1 DLAPVTA
8 DATYT
13 AVYLTE
19 ELPSYNITFVD
30 WDGSVLLAATP
41 YTEGTPASDIA
52 VPADPT
58 RADTAEYTYTFAGW
72 SPDLAEVT
80 ADATYT
86 ATYTQAPRTYT
97 APTIELVHELDYY
110 DGWDDYLVDFTAT
123 VALNDVA
130 GASGQL
136 KLRHYN
142 AQTGAWEWTPLS
154 GDASDMLSSNAYVQ
168 LYSVKGSERTELV
181 PSDYNALYDIPE
193 DAESI
198 EATITWRFPW
208 YTDDDGDVMM
218 KIREVMNLSFD
229 YTLPNGEEGTV
240 ALSDDFYLYNDWFFD
255 RIEEPQAD
263 ATEKTITFYYTY
275 EVEYGGPL
283 NYDNLYWHPHLY
295 DHATGAELDM
305 TPTITRVVEADG
317 TVGDKIVY
325 SFDTLVPGQQYD
337 FTAEVVYSDYGVD
350 DADHWDNW
358 VSTHHTYSPVGF
370 DVEDGKYT
378 ITWKDPD
385 GLIIDTTT
393 VDPGELPTH
402 EDPTFWPTEQYT
414 YTFTGWSPEIVPA
427 TENATYTAQRTQ
439 ALRQYPVTF
448 VDEDGSTVLK
458 DETLYDYGTPASD
471 IVQPATPTKPSDA
484 TNDYTFAG
492 WDPELAEVTGDAT
505 YTATYTATPRTYTAP
520 TIELVLELGYWE
532 DADEYFAGF
541 ASDITLNDVA
551 GATGQVKLM
560 LKDPVTGVWE
570 QVEFTDTEFESAI
583 IELYTTQG
591 GTSTELTP
599 SSGPNASYDIP
610 EDAETLEAVISK
622 HFELHDDEWNYQP
635 RIREIVKIVF
645 DYTLPDGTTGT
656 VETEE
661 FYLYND
667 SFVVGSDSWVA
678 DTEAKTLTLTFPY
691 QVDRG
696 GPIDYDNIYWHPHL
710 SWQEESS
717 YNWDHNGTE
726 LDITPEITHIE
737 KDGQTVAKIVYTLDE
752 LVEGRVYDFEA
763 QVIYSDYGVDDAD
776 HWDNWVCSVDEYRMK
791 FEIPDY
797 VAPEIGDIT
806 GVTYTYGSAGNRTD
820 FQPVVTLNDVAGS
833 TGRLKLLVEDPDNPG
848 TWNEETLG
856 DSEVANAADFEYF
869 DGSDW
874 VALAAPS
881 DLNAEYDIPAGAE
894 SLRADMIRN
903 LVPPGGYGAM
913 RVKAKVAFDYTL
925 PDGETGTVESNE
937 FFLYRGSFA
946 ERNGSPAPVLD
957 RDARTIT
964 MDFNYHL
971 VEGGEID
978 PAKVTWTE
986 HHLYGK
992 DKGDTGEGYGTEITG
1007 LTPEV
1012 TEYDE
1017 GGVHHVVVKY
1027 TLDSVNDDWAY
1038 SYVGTVYDDEWGD
1051 SSHWNNWEVNA
1062 YQIGMEF
1069 ESPSHIAPTIG
1080 IYSSA
1085 EYGGDSGD
1093 WHFDIG
1099 IVGSQ
1104 DIPEDLRDGKARL
1117 KFERYDEDAGAWV
1130 DIEFISAADW
1140 EANEAKPWDDPTKE
1154 EIGDRQMFGS
1164 DTVYTYKE
1172 GDDSSVAVSTLADPT
1187 AMIELNGSDTIYA
1200 SMMYHLPLNHTWEPA
1215 STLIRPV
1222 LDYEYPDGTTGT
1234 VEGNP
1239 IRVFSGSFVDEN
1251 GAVTD
1256 ADAKTIT
1263 LDFIYDG
1270 GPYAIDPDNA
1280 NWGHSLHWQD
1290 VSDGSYS
1297 SDRYKDDPDDTHG
1310 WVAAEPTMETY
1321 DGTDGK
1327 THVRLTYVLDE
1338 ISADY
1343 AYDYIGTVYYF
1354 PETEGESGMWEAFPT
1369 QNYIRFN

>member
-1 DLAPVTA
+1 MDVREIDDRYPEYARPYEPTGQGRPHGALPWGLAAGFVLILLSALLSFTPAPPPAPAPEPPVVVPVPEPTPTPPEPPIIIPDIPDELPEPPFIPDDPPEEPPTPPPTPPETVRYTVTFVNWDGSVLSRREYDEGTAASAVVRPATPTRPSDGSFTYTFSGWSPDIRAVTGNITYTALYSSTPVAPRYTVTFVNWDGAQISSRQYDEGTAVSGIVVPANPTRPSDGSFRYIFYGWAPDLAPVTA

-19 ELPSYNITFVD
+19 ELPSYNVTFVD

-41 YTEGTPASDIA
+41 YTEGTPVSDIT

-72 SPDLAEVT
+72 SPDLSEVT
-80 ADATYT
+80 A
-86 ATYTQAPRTYT
+86 
-97 APTIELVHELDYY
+97 
-110 DGWDDYLVDFTAT
+110 
-123 VALNDVA
+123 
-130 GASGQL
+130 
-136 KLRHYN
+136 
-142 AQTGAWEWTPLS
+142 
-154 GDASDMLSSNAYVQ
+154 
-168 LYSVKGSERTELV
+168 
-181 PSDYNALYDIPE
+181 
-193 DAESI
+193 
-198 EATITWRFPW
+198 
-208 YTDDDGDVMM
+208 
-218 KIREVMNLSFD
+218 
-229 YTLPNGEEGTV
+229 
-240 ALSDDFYLYNDWFFD
+240 
-255 RIEEPQAD
+255 
-263 ATEKTITFYYTY
+263 
-275 EVEYGGPL
+275 
-283 NYDNLYWHPHLY
+283 
-295 DHATGAELDM
+295 
-305 TPTITRVVEADG
+305 
-317 TVGDKIVY
+317 
-325 SFDTLVPGQQYD
+325 
-337 FTAEVVYSDYGVD
+337 
-350 DADHWDNW
+350 
-358 VSTHHTYSPVGF
+358 
-370 DVEDGKYT
+370 
-378 ITWKDPD
+378 
-385 GLIIDTTT
+385 
-393 VDPGELPTH
+393 
-402 EDPTFWPTEQYT
+402 
-414 YTFTGWSPEIVPA
+414 
-427 TENATYTAQRTQ
+427 
-439 ALRQYPVTF
+439 
-448 VDEDGSTVLK
+448 
-458 DETLYDYGTPASD
+458 
-471 IVQPATPTKPSDA
+471 
-484 TNDYTFAG
+484 
-492 WDPELAEVTGDAT
+492 DAT

-520 TIELVLELGYWE
+520 SIDLEHVLDYFEE
-532 DADEYFAGF
+532 SDEYFVGF
-541 ASDITLNDVA
+541 TTTVTLNDVA
-551 GATGQVKLM
+551 GSTGQLKVMHYNFDTGAWDSEELGDGEMTYGDAVVKLYTV
-560 LKDPVTGVWE
+560 KDG
-570 QVEFTDTEFESAI
+570 AR
-583 IELYTTQG
+583 
-591 GTSTELTP
+591 TELTP
-599 SSGPNASYDIP
+599 SDLNASYDIP
-610 EDAETLEAVISK
+610 EDAESLEAEIVWHIPWYYDSPQG
-622 HFELHDDEWNYQP
+622 FCF
-635 RIREIVKIVF
+635 RVREIMNVAF
-645 DYTLPDGTTGT
+645 DYELPNGETGT
-656 VETEE
+656 VELADD
-661 FYLYND
+661 FYVYRDWFFGIMPEPEL
-667 SFVVGSDSWVA
+667 
-678 DTEAKTLTLTFPY
+678 DTAAKTITLYYPY
-691 QVDRG
+691 QVDHG
-696 GPIDYDNIYWHPHL
+696 GPLNYDNIYWHPHL

-776 HWDNWVCSVDEYRMK
+776 HWDNWACSVDEYRMK

-881 DLNAEYDIPAGAE
+881 DLNAEYDIPTGAE

-1062 YQIGMEF
+1062 YLIGMEF
-1069 ESPSHIAPTIG
+1069 ESSSHIAPTIG

-1093 WHFDIG
+1093 WHFGIG

-1256 ADAKTIT
+1256 TEAKTIT
-1263 LDFIYDG
+1263 VDFIYDG

-1280 NWGHSLHWQD
+1280 NWSHSLHWQD

-1297 SDRYKDDPDDTHG
+1297 SERYKDDPDDTHG

-1321 DGTDGK
+1321 AGTDGK
-1327 THVRLTYVLDE
+1327 THVRITYTLDE
-1338 ISADY
+1338 ISTDY
-1343 AYDYIGTVYYF
+1343 AYDYLGTVYYF
-1354 PETEGESGMWEAFPT
+1354 PELEGESGMWEAFPT
-1369 QNYIRFN
+1369 QNNIRFN